1 MAVFDYEQV
10 SKLAPAAAR
19 QRSGESPCAACTVRD
34 MTICAPLD
42 SQELAQLSA
51 LMTPVELDAGAP
63 LFDEGEAAGNVF
75 NVTSGTI
82 KVYKL
87 LPDGRRQV
95 TGFLLPGDF
104 LGLAK
109 QETYAFS
116 AEAVTV
122 STLCRFPR
130 HRLEALMQRLPTT
143 VSLTAVSALIAIIV
157 GLSAGIAAAL
167 RPRSLVDRFATL
179 GATFG
184 QAVPN
189 FWFGLLLAAIFA
201 VGLRWFPATGF
212 TPITQ
217 SPLDW
222 LRSVTLPALALGL
235 ASSAAI
241 ARQVRSAMV
250 GVLQQDYIRA
260 ARAQGLSRRRV
271 IFKHALKNALVP
283 VVAVLSFQITVLLG
297 GALIVEQVFAING
310 LGTLAI
316 TAVRRQDI
324 PMIQGLVLVM
334 VGLVVIVQLATDLI
348 YGYLNPKA
356 RPS

>member
-1 MAVFDYEQV
+1 MLRLVVQRLLALVPLLFIVSVLTFSFTSLLPSDPVDLILGDYGTKEQHEMLRERMGLNEPIYV
-10 SKLAPAAAR
+10 QYVQWLGRAAR
-19 QRSGESPCAACTVRD
+19 GDLGSSYFNSV
-34 MTICAPLD
+34 
-42 SQELAQLSA
+42 SVS
-51 LMTPVELDAGAP
+51 DA
-63 LFDEGEAAGNVF
+63 V
-75 NVTSGTI
+75 
-82 KVYKL
+82 
-87 LPDGRRQV
+87 
-95 TGFLLPGDF
+95 
-104 LGLAK
+104 
-109 QETYAFS
+109 
-116 AEAVTV
+116 
-122 STLCRFPR
+122 
-130 HRLEALMQRLPTT
+130 MQRLPVTL
-143 VSLTAVSALIAIIV
+143 SLTAVSALIAIVV
-157 GLSAGIAAAL
+157 GLAAGIAAAL
-167 RPRSLVDRFATL
+167 RPRSLVDRLATL

-184 QAVPN
+184 QAIPN

-212 TPITQ
+212 TPIST
-217 SPLDW
+217 SPWEW
-222 LRSVTLPALALGL
+222 LRSVTLPAVALGL

-297 GALIVEQVFAING
+297 GALIVEQVFVING

-316 TAVRRQDI
+316 TAVRQQDI

-334 VGLVVIVQLATDLI
+334 VGLVVSVQLVTDII